1 MTGSGT
7 QGGDAPLRIAMNH
20 TRLAESGGV
29 ETYVLRL
36 VRWMLERGH
45 RVDFFCAHR
54 TSPYEHPGLRVV
66 RVGQPR
72 SPRALR
78 VAAFARG
85 SRRAIRRAEREQPY
99 DVVHGFGRTCYQT
112 FYRDGSGCFADY
124 RESYLDAVKRRGPRM
139 LERLAPTDRVVHAI
153 ERARYRTTP
162 PRLVVA
168 ISRMVREQI
177 LGRYQLPPERVRV
190 VYSGIDLERHHPR
203 LREAG
208 RARLRAALSGAPPP
222 AGASGTRRMFAFV
235 GNDYARKGL
244 DVLIDAL
251 GQLERVPEVARRDF
265 AVAVVGRDRHEAL
278 WRRRA
283 QRQGVEHR
291 LGFLGFRRDVPEL
304 LAGADALLLPS
315 WFDAFGNI
323 VAEAMGCGTPVV
335 ASARSGGSEWIRE
348 GENGFVAARQ
358 DGVTLARPLRTLLE
372 ASDLTPLR
380 EAARRTAAAWPW
392 DAHCETL
399 LALYREL
406 AAARRDPAAR

>member
-1 MTGSGT
+1 MTGPGT
-7 QGGDAPLRIAMNH
+7 QAGDAPLRIAMNH

-29 ETYVLRL
+29 EAYVHRL

-54 TSPYEHPGLRVV
+54 DAPFEHPGLHVV
-66 RVGQPR
+66 HVGTPR

-78 VAAFARG
+78 VAAFSRG
-85 SRRAIRRAEREQPY
+85 SRRAIQRAERERPY
-99 DVVHGFGRTCYQT
+99 DVVHGFGRTSYQT

-124 RESYLDAVKRRGPRM
+124 REGYLDAVKRRGPRM
-139 LERLAPTDRVVHAI
+139 LERLSPTDVVVQSI
-153 ERARYRTTP
+153 ERTRYRTRP
-162 PRLVVA
+162 PRIVVA

-177 LGRYQLPPERVRV
+177 LRRHALPPERVRV
-190 VYSGIDLERHHPR
+190 LYSGIDLERHHPR

-208 RARLRAALSGAPPP
+208 RARLHAATFGAAPPG
-222 AGASGTRRMFAFV
+222 GASTTRRVFAFV

-244 DVLIDAL
+244 GVLIGAL
-251 GQLERVPEVARRDF
+251 AELERAPEVARRDF
-265 AVAVVGRDRHEAL
+265 AVAIVGRDRHEAA

-283 QRQGVEHR
+283 RQRGVAHR
-291 LGFLGFRRDVPEL
+291 LRFLGFQREMPEL

-315 WFDAFGNI
+315 WFDAFGNV
-323 VAEAMGCGTPVV
+323 VAEAMACGTPVV

-358 DGVTLARPLRTLLE
+358 DAGSLARPLRTLLD
-372 ASDLTPLR
+372 AADLLPLR

-399 LALYREL
+399 LGLYREL
-406 AAARRDPAAR
+406 AAARR

>member
-1 MTGSGT
+1 MTGPET
-7 QGGDAPLRIAMNH
+7 AVGDAPLRIAMNH

-29 ETYVLRL
+29 EAYVIRL

-45 RVDFFCAHR
+45 RVDFFCAQR
-54 TSPYEHPGLRVV
+54 DASLEHPALRVV
-66 RVGQPR
+66 RVRTPR

-85 SRRAIRRAEREQPY
+85 SRRAIQRAEREQRY

-124 RESYLDAVKRRGPRM
+124 REGYLDAVKRRGVRG
-139 LERLAPTDRVVHAI
+139 LERLAPTDLVVQSI
-153 ERARYRTTP
+153 ERARYRTSP

-168 ISRMVREQI
+168 ISRRVREQI
-177 LGRYQLPPERVRV
+177 LRRYALPPERVRV
-190 VYSGIDLERHHPR
+190 LYSGIDLDAHHPR

-208 RARLRAALSGAPPP
+208 RARLHTAVFEAPPQAP
-222 AGASGTRRMFAFV
+222 ASGTRRVFVFA

-251 GQLERVPEVARRDF
+251 ALLERVPDVARRDF

-283 QRQGVEHR
+283 QQRGVERR
-291 LGFLGFRRDVPEL
+291 LRFLGFRQDVPEL

-315 WFDAFGNI
+315 WFDAFGNV
-323 VAEAMGCGTPVV
+323 VAEALACGTPVV
-335 ASARSGGSEWIRE
+335 ASARCGGSEWIRD

-358 DGVTLARPLRTLLE
+358 DAESLARPLRSLLE
-372 ASDLTPLR
+372 TTDLAPLR
-380 EAARRTAAAWPW
+380 ESARRSAEAWPW

-399 LALYREL
+399 LALYRE
-406 AAARRDPAAR
+406 AAAAPR